1 MADWIQPE
9 YSRSH
14 VKRSGEILRHSKA
27 PFDET
32 DAISVLNNWKAAHE
46 LPLHYIKK
54 TIKKYAKDVT
64 KQNTIVQRRKR
75 TESILLKLHQQP
87 KLDLARMQDLVGFRV
102 VFRHQDNKKNLDCIE
117 EFIQKISSSKMRSKV
132 TRWTNYIEK
141 PRNSGYRSVHAIFK
155 YKSPNYPSHNN
166 MQVELQIRTKIQ
178 HIWATA
184 VETVGMFHKSNLK
197 QEQGDKNWL
206 EFFRLMSE
214 LMAIDEGTLQVEPE
228 QEYILRNKLS
238 ELSREIEAESKLKM
252 ISIQHG
258 MLQKAYR
265 HLRKKTKFKSGYML
279 LKLDLQPV
287 EGGDKPTI
295 QLTAYDGVEGG
306 EELATEKYGEM
317 EKEANENPMCYV
329 LLAKS
334 EDINNLRDGFP
345 NYFADIQEF
354 IELHQKYILDTESE

>member
-9 YSRSH
+9 HSRQH
-14 VKRSGEILRHSKA
+14 VRRSGDILRNSKA
-27 PFDET
+27 PFNET
-32 DAISVLNNWKAAHE
+32 DAINVLNNWKAAHE
-46 LPLHYIKK
+46 LPLHYIMK
-54 TIKKYAKDVT
+54 TVKKYVKHVSRG
-64 KQNTIVQRRKR
+64 NTIVQRRKR
-75 TESILLKLHQQP
+75 TESILLKLNQQP

-117 EFIQKISSSKMRSKV
+117 ELVQKISSSKMRSKV
-132 TRWTNYIEK
+132 TRWTNYIEVS
-141 PRNSGYRSVHAIFK
+141 RNSGYRSVHAIFK
-155 YKSPNYPSHNN
+155 YKSPIYPSHNN

-197 QEQGDKNWL
+197 QEQGDENWL

-228 QEYILRNKLS
+228 QEFILRNKLS

-252 ISIQHG
+252 ISIQHQ
-258 MLQKAYR
+258 MLQNAYTS
-265 HLRKKTKFKSGYML
+265 LRKRTKFKSGYML
-279 LKLDLQPV
+279 LKLDLQPLSHS
-287 EGGDKPTI
+287 EKPTI
-295 QLTAYDGVEGG
+295 ELMAFDATADK
-306 EELATEKYGEM
+306 LATKKYGEM

-334 EDINNLRDGFP
+334 EDIRNLRLGFP
-345 NYFADIQEF
+345 NYFADIREF
-354 IELHQKYILDTESE
+354 MDLHQKYILDTESE